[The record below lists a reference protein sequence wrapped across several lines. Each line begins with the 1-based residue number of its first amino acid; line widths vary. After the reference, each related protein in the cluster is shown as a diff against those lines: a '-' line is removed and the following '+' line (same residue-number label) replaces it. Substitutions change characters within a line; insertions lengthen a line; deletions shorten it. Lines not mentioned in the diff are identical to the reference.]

1 VVRNLLIIELVVN
14 CTVFL
19 CCMHFLFFSKHNISP
34 VGLKKVLMNEAGWND
49 VGLPTVSYLL
59 LLFY

>member
-1 VVRNLLIIELVVN
+1 
-14 CTVFL
+14 
-19 CCMHFLFFSKHNISP
+19 MHFLFFSKHNISP